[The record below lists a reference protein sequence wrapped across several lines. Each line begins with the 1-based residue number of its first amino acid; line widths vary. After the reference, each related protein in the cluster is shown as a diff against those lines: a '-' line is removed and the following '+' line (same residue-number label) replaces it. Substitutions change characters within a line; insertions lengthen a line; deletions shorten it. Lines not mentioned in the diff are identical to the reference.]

1 MSITQLD
8 SLVPSSLSGTM
19 SVKEIL
25 EAMYVTSNDGN
36 KILNFSAKI
45 NKILNLTNNTTANKY
60 AAFYVNWTPTTTDI
74 TGIIGRSQ
82 MLQFIRLLHTPNAL
96 SKKFSQLVNLLQAFD
111 SYNRKSAHMIQR
123 LKATCCYG
131 IPGKIN
137 GVRNGWHISIDSFSN
152 VFHRYSSITF

>member
-45 NKILNLTNNTTANKY
+45 NKIL
-60 AAFYVNWTPTTTDI
+60 I
-74 TGIIGRSQ
+74 
-82 MLQFIRLLHTPNAL
+82 
-96 SKKFSQLVNLLQAFD
+96 
-111 SYNRKSAHMIQR
+111 
-123 LKATCCYG
+123 
-131 IPGKIN
+131 
-137 GVRNGWHISIDSFSN
+137 
-152 VFHRYSSITF
+152 